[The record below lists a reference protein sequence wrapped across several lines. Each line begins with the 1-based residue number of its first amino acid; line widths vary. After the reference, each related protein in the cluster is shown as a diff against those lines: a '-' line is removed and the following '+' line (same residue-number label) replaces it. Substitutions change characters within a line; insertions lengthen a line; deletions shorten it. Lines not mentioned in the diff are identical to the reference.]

1 MAGVKPT
8 SYMAPTVR
16 KVLKPKVSTTSE
28 RQTTE
33 AAANQITRVKTLTNY
48 TQTTPQPMKTK
59 TIQTTAAPISSRLPS
74 TESASPKAGVKLG
87 LCDVHTKNISSITDE
102 AGCFSTQPIQQT
114 SCQGFCNSIA
124 IANISSPFVQIHCS
138 CCKPQ
143 NFTLATVP
151 MLCLNGGGKL
161 FKYFIITECSCD
173 SCVDTVYQA
182 KLQTMHGNVTKLADK
197 KTLN

>member
-1 MAGVKPT
+1 
-8 SYMAPTVR
+8 MAPTVR
-16 KVLKPKVSTTSE
+16 KVLTSKVSTTSE

-33 AAANQITRVKTLTNY
+33 AATNQITSVKTWTNY
-48 TQTTPQPMKTK
+48 TQTTPQPKTTK
-59 TIQTTAAPISSRLPS
+59 TIQTTAGPISSRLPS
-74 TESASPKAGVKLG
+74 TESASPKVGVKLG
-87 LCDVHTKNISSITDE
+87 LCDVHIKNISSITDE

-124 IANISSPFVQIHCS
+124 IANLSSPFVQIHCS

-151 MLCLNGGGKL
+151 MQCLNGGGKL

-173 SCVDTVYQA
+173 SCADTVYEA
-182 KLQTMHGNVTKLADK
+182 KLQTMHGNVTKQA
-197 KTLN
+197 LN